1 MLRAVL
7 NGGDGAAEARA
18 GGRLLSVVI
27 DAINDRLFDRFGD
40 TVIYYEGDTPAV
52 YEDYLDELKGLTQA

>member
-1 MLRAVL
+1 M
-7 NGGDGAAEARA
+7 
-18 GGRLLSVVI
+18 I

-40 TVIYYEGDTPAV
+40 TVIYDEGDRPAV